1 VIHVARRIHLDQRG
15 FIGKVMGFWL
25 VFLLVFGVAVAD
37 TASIA
42 FARYKVADAA
52 GNAATEAAYQY
63 KQTHDVA
70 KACAAATG
78 VVASADP
85 SSHIPAKGGCSID
98 KQTGTA
104 TVTVRKA
111 ATTLVASRVSFL
123 QKLANATATETA
135 PAPI

>member
-1 VIHVARRIHLDQRG
+1 MSRFVRRIHRDQRG
-15 FIGKVMGFWL
+15 FIGKMMSFWL
-25 VFLLVFGVAVAD
+25 VFLLIFGVAVAD
-37 TASIA
+37 AASIA

-52 GNAATEAAYQY
+52 GNAATEAAYQF

-85 SSHIPAKGGCSID
+85 GSHIPSKDGCSID
-98 KQTGTA
+98 KQSGAA

-111 ATTLVASRVSFL
+111 ATTLVVSRVSFL
-123 QKLANATATETA
+123 QKLADASATESA